1 MYLQHKINP
10 SAIAE
15 KNPTLY
21 RLSLNKFYFDDIY
34 HQVFIIGCRRLARQI
49 VEIDR
54 HVVDGVVN
62 LTGLV
67 AIASGEGFRYLET
80 GRVQF
85 YILTILLAI
94 FGLTL
99 LGT

>member
-15 KNPTLY
+15 KNLTLY

-34 HQVFIIGCRRLARQI
+34 DRVFVVGCRRLARQI

-54 HVVDGVVN
+54 HFVDGVVN

-67 AIASGEGFRYLET
+67 AIASGEGFKYLET

-85 YILTILLAI
+85 YILTILLTV
-94 FGLTL
+94 FTL
-99 LGT
+99 LLFGT